1 MEQMKS
7 SEKQKIQTLLNEVYT
22 EYKYVFRKY
31 KKHSSHFSRNGLYK
45 QWIKRGSYRY
55 EAKY

>member
-7 SEKQKIQTLLNEVYT
+7 SEKQKIQLLLNEVYT

-31 KKHSSHFSRNGLYK
+31 RKESSHFSINGLYK
-45 QWIKRGSYRY
+45 QWVKN
-55 EAKY
+55 KYKEIIDE

>member
-7 SEKQKIQTLLNEVYT
+7 SEKQKIQILLNEVYA

-31 KKHSSHFSRNGLYK
+31 RKESSHFSRNGLYK
-45 QWIKRGSYRY
+45 QWIKRGNYRD
-55 EAKY
+55 ESKY